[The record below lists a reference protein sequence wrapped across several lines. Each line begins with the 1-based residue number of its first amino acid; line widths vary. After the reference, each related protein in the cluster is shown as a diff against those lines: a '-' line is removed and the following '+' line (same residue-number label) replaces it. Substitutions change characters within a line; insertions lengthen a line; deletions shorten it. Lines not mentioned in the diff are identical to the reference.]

1 MEQLLL
7 STRPFEYIAFIIIRL
22 NIQAGPA
29 YLFAAIDAQTGYA
42 FNIGLTQE
50 LNDTIILQKVYE
62 LTELPEFTESIQDKP
77 FTLVFENNA
86 HLFESIQNI
95 IQYHQGT
102 PLLNK
107 TYNHFISNPFVDD
120 MQKRLGG
127 RK

>member
-7 STRPFEYIAFIIIRL
+7 ATRPYEYIAFVCIKL
-22 NIQAGPA
+22 NTRQGPA
-29 YLFAAIDAQTGYA
+29 YLFAAIEAQLGYA
-42 FNIGLTQE
+42 FNLGVSPELTD
-50 LNDTIILQKVYE
+50 NTILQKVYE
-62 LTELPEFTESIQDKP
+62 FTEHPEFTERIEGKP

-95 IQYHQGT
+95 LRYHNGE

-107 TYNHFISNPFVDD
+107 TYNHFISNPFVED

>member
-7 STRPFEYIAFIIIRL
+7 ATRTYEYIAFVCIKL
-22 NIQAGPA
+22 NTRQGPA
-29 YLFAAIDAQTGYA
+29 YLLAAIEAQIGYA
-42 FNIGLTQE
+42 FNLGVSPEI
-50 LNDTIILQKVYE
+50 NDTIILQKVYE
-62 LTELPEFTESIQDKP
+62 LTEHPEFTERTEGKP

-86 HLFESIQNI
+86 HLFPAIQNI
-95 IQYHQGT
+95 IQYHQGSVI
-102 PLLNK
+102 LNK